1 MIPLYL
7 LDKKILNKPC
17 FYISDYFEKNRTEYY
32 DALTRVRENNDMT
45 GWIKFFLKAVIV
57 TSQMAKKKFQK
68 VVIQVKEYESIA
80 PTLKGKWGNIL
91 KILNIFYSEPIL
103 KSNEIV
109 SKTGLSKTTVNSI
122 LKNMEEKEILSELTN
137 YKRNKMYI
145 LRRYFMIF
153 IEGIDLDEI

>member
-1 MIPLYL
+1 MKVALK
-7 LDKKILNKPC
+7 DKK
-17 FYISDYFEKNRTEYY
+17 
-32 DALTRVRENNDMT
+32 
-45 GWIKFFLKAVIV
+45 
-57 TSQMAKKKFQK
+57 KK
-68 VVIQVKEYESIA
+68 
-80 PTLKGKWGNIL
+80 TLKIECLNFD
-91 KILNIFYSEPIL
+91 ILNIFYSEPIL